1 VRHHRS
7 TSVSTETQGSQTSLP
22 EDNSTMRAYKF
33 RLYPNKRQ
41 HEKLWAHANRLNS
54 LYNYF
59 LTQKIEAYKKDKTN
73 ITKNQ
78 QQAELTQMKK
88 TDETLKVIHSQVLQQ
103 VTFRLD
109 RTYQDFF
116 KRGFGFPSFR
126 SCRNFFGITYPQSG
140 YQIKSDN
147 TFVTRAY
154 GTMNF
159 HRHREVQGRVR
170 QVSITCQDG
179 NKWFLIIITDY
190 DPEKTRKPN
199 DIIGIDVG
207 VTNLV
212 ALSNGEIIKNK
223 RHAKY
228 FDKQINDLKS
238 KRDKNTKKKSRRNR
252 SLSRVIRRLY
262 GTKNR
267 KIKDFLH
274 KVSHDLSS
282 SFDTIIIE
290 DLNLKYMSESNETGL
305 NRGLRNSQLAQ
316 FTSYLEYKTN
326 RVVKVPPYN
335 TSKTCNSCGKI
346 HEMPL
351 SQRVMKC
358 SCGHTEDRDVNA
370 AKNIFCLGRAILEK
384 GCADILLSES
394 LCL

>member
-1 VRHHRS
+1 
-7 TSVSTETQGSQTSLP
+7 
-22 EDNSTMRAYKF
+22 MRAYKF
-33 RLYPNKRQ
+33 RLYPNKNQ
-41 HEKLWAHANRLNS
+41 HDKLWNHANRLNS

-59 LTQKIEAYKKDKTN
+59 LTQKIEAYKKDKTS
-73 ITKNQ
+73 ISKNK
-78 QQAELTQMKK
+78 QQAELIQMKK
-88 TDETLKVIHSQVLQQ
+88 TDETLKGIHSQVLQQ
-103 VTFRLD
+103 PAGRLD
-109 RTYQDFF
+109 KTYQVFF
-116 KRGFGFPSFR
+116 KNFKNGQGFPKFR
-126 SCRNFFGITYPQSG
+126 SCQNFFGITYPQSG

-170 QVSITCQDG
+170 QVSITCQDD
-179 NKWFLIIITDY
+179 NKWFLIITTDY
-190 DPEKTRKPN
+190 DPEKTSKPR
-199 DIIGIDVG
+199 DVIGIDVG
-207 VTNLV
+207 ITNLV
-212 ALSNGEIIKNK
+212 ALSDGQVVKNK

-228 FDKQINDLKS
+228 FDKQINELKS
-238 KRDKNTKKKSRRNR
+238 KRDKHTKKRSRKHKFM
-252 SLSRVIRRLY
+252 SKVIRRLY

-358 SCGHTEDRDVNA
+358 SCGNVDDRDVNA
-370 AKNIFCLGRAILEK
+370 AKNIFCLGQAILNSS
-384 GCADILLSES
+384 GCAEHSCLES